1 MFARHCHH
9 QPTQDAK
16 HCRCRQGN
24 YLGARQLLY
33 RSSLD
38 VLHRSSR
45 FYIHI
50 ARGAVLTSS
59 SHEEMQPKIYIIH
72 GAPFTHFPLIVN
84 AVRLIREAKIKCT
97 SYKLINTQFPFARTL
112 SLSLSL
118 HLFNHIF
125 TVTRKQSNIYI
136 YIDSKTLT
144 LLLMSS
150 GSRGSRS

>member
-16 HCRCRQGN
+16 HCRRRQGN

-38 VLHRSSR
+38 VLHRSSGSR

-59 SHEEMQPKIYIIH
+59 SHEKMQPKIYIIH

-112 SLSLSL
+112 SLSHYIYLTAYLAS
-118 HLFNHIF
+118 HA
-125 TVTRKQSNIYI
+125 SNPIYI